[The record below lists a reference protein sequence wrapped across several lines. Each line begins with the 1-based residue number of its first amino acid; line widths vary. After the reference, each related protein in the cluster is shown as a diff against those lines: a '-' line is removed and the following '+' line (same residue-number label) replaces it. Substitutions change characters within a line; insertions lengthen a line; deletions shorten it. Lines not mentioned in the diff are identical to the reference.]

1 MTIRAAILALLAL
14 LVAAC
19 GQPDKK
25 PPVAPDDPNPL
36 LWEIARAD
44 GTAAGWLIGTIHALP
59 DGVEWRTA
67 SVDTAIAQAGVLAV
81 EIADLDDQ
89 RAVTSAF
96 KPLAYSPGQPP
107 LLSRV
112 PANQRERLTALVDD
126 TPYGLDD
133 FRGIESWGA
142 ALILSQSVDTGADA
156 ANGIDRALIRDF
168 NGRRVV
174 ELEGAAR
181 QFAVFDGLSERAQRA
196 MLGAI
201 VEEAEADSDQRQ
213 RPIRLY
219 LQGDEAGL
227 AALTREGLLADDE
240 IREALLERRNA
251 AWMPRII
258 RLLESDSHPLIAVG
272 AAHMVGKDGLVA
284 LIEAKGYTVR
294 RVR

>member
-1 MTIRAAILALLAL
+1 MTMRAAILALLAL

-19 GQPDKK
+19 GQPDKE

-44 GTAAGWLIGTIHALP
+44 GTSAGWLIGTIHALP

-181 QFAVFDGLSERAQRA
+181 QFAVFDGLSEGAQRA

-284 LIEAKGYTVR
+284 LIEAQGYTVR

>member
-1 MTIRAAILALLAL
+1 
-14 LVAAC
+14 
-19 GQPDKK
+19 
-25 PPVAPDDPNPL
+25 
-36 LWEIARAD
+36 
-44 GTAAGWLIGTIHALP
+44 
-59 DGVEWRTA
+59 
-67 SVDTAIAQAGVLAV
+67 
-81 EIADLDDQ
+81 
-89 RAVTSAF
+89 
-96 KPLAYSPGQPP
+96 
-107 LLSRV
+107 
-112 PANQRERLTALVDD
+112 
-126 TPYGLDD
+126 
-133 FRGIESWGA
+133 
-142 ALILSQSVDTGADA
+142 
-156 ANGIDRALIRDF
+156 
-168 NGRRVV
+168 
-174 ELEGAAR
+174 
-181 QFAVFDGLSERAQRA
+181 

-284 LIEAKGYTVR
+284 LIEAQGYTVR

>member
-1 MTIRAAILALLAL
+1 MTMRAAILALLAL

-19 GQPDKK
+19 GQPDKQ
-25 PPVAPDDPNPL
+25 PPVGPDEPNPL

-44 GTAAGWLIGTIHALP
+44 GTSAGWLIGTIHALP
-59 DGVEWRTA
+59 DGVEWRTPA
-67 SVDTAIAQAGVLAV
+67 LDNAVAQAGVLAV
-81 EIADLDDQ
+81 EIAELDDG
-89 RAVTSAF
+89 RAVASAF

-112 PANQRERLTALVDD
+112 PPDQRESLTALVAD

-142 ALILSQSVDTGADA
+142 ALILAQSIDTGADA
-156 ANGIDRALIRDF
+156 TNGIDRALIRDF
-168 NGRRVV
+168 AGRRVV
-174 ELEGAAR
+174 ELEGAVR

-201 VEEAEADSDQRQ
+201 VEEADADKDQRQ
-213 RPIRLY
+213 RSMRLY

-227 AALTREGLLADDE
+227 TALTREGLLADDE

-251 AWMPRII
+251 AWMPRIA

-272 AAHMVGKDGLVA
+272 AAHMVGKGGLVA

>member
-1 MTIRAAILALLAL
+1 MTMRAAILALLAL

-19 GQPDKK
+19 GQPDKE

-44 GTAAGWLIGTIHALP
+44 GTSAGWLIGTIHALP

-174 ELEGAAR
+174 ELEGAR
-181 QFAVFDGLSERAQRA
+181 EQLTIFDTLPEKEQRDLLNAVLEESQQYDGEIAPLADAWLAGDTER
-196 MLGAI
+196 LI
-201 VEEAEADSDQRQ
+201 
-213 RPIRLY
+213 
-219 LQGDEAGL
+219 
-227 AALTREGLLADDE
+227 ALTRRGILADPE
-240 IREALLERRNA
+240 LAQALLRDRNA
-251 AWMPRII
+251 DWAAQIEN
-258 RLLESDSHPLIAVG
+258 LLSARDKPMIAVG
-272 AAHMVGKDGLVA
+272 AGHLLGERGLPA
-284 LIEAKGYTVR
+284 LLESRGYTVSR
-294 RVR
+294 LE

>member
-1 MTIRAAILALLAL
+1 MRAAILALLAL

-19 GQPDKK
+19 GQPDKQ
-25 PPVAPDDPNPL
+25 PPVGPDEPNPL

-44 GTAAGWLIGTIHALP
+44 GTSAGWLIGTIHALP
-59 DGVEWRTA
+59 DGVEWRTPA
-67 SVDTAIAQAGVLAV
+67 LDNAVAQAGVLAV
-81 EIADLDDQ
+81 EIAELDDG
-89 RAVTSAF
+89 RAVASAF
-96 KPLAYSPGQPP
+96 KPLAYSPGQPS

-112 PANQRERLTALVDD
+112 PPDQRESLTALVAE

-142 ALILSQSVDTGADA
+142 ALILAQSIDTGADA
-156 ANGIDRALIRDF
+156 ANGIDRALIHDF
-168 NGRRVV
+168 AGRRVV
-174 ELEGAAR
+174 ELEGAVR

-201 VEEAEADSDQRQ
+201 VEEADADKDQRQ
-213 RPIRLY
+213 RPMRLY

-227 AALTREGLLADDE
+227 TALTREGLLADDE

-251 AWMPRII
+251 AWMPRIT
-258 RLLESDSHPLIAVG
+258 RLLESDSRPLIAVG